1 MVACHILVIILT
13 TGDTMTEQK
22 SPFKIKIIKDGPYRV
37 VGDVPFVKKSQHCS
51 SYGEPLDW
59 VDGGELEH
67 KAGSYL
73 LCRCGKS
80 KNMPYCDNIHI
91 DSGWVGDEIA
101 ITDGP
106 FGRDL
111 NYYGPTGLT
120 VTKHVRLCMNSGF
133 CVLKDTD
140 FTELTEKSGDP
151 VKKAR
156 AIKMVEDCPSG
167 SLTYKLERSGPDVE
181 PDLPMEIADTYECTQ
196 YGEIRG
202 PLWVMGYIPIER
214 ADGEEFIP
222 RNRVTLCSCGH
233 SRIKP
238 LCDGTHRPLQ
248 ENALRRKQREE
259 RGSQRLQ
266 QAQDPGSDSEQG
278 EAKRLS
284 DRVSSALKRLRD
296 SFNKDQDQQS

>member
-1 MVACHILVIILT
+1 
-13 TGDTMTEQK
+13 MTDQK
-22 SPFKIKIIKDGPYRV
+22 PSFKIQITKDGPYRI
-37 VGDVPFVKKSQHCS
+37 VGDIPLLKKSQHCS
-51 SYGEPLDW
+51 AYGEPLEW
-59 VDGGELEH
+59 IDGGELEH
-67 KAGSYL
+67 KEGSYL

-80 KNMPYCDNIHI
+80 KNMPFCDNSHV
-91 DSGWVGDEIA
+91 DSGFFGEEIA

-111 NYYGPTGLT
+111 NYYGPDGFS
-120 VTKHVRLCMNSGF
+120 VTKHARLCMNSGF

-140 FTELTEKSGDP
+140 FVELTETSSNPGN
-151 VKKAR
+151 KAR

-167 SLTYKLERSGPDVE
+167 SLTYKLERDGPDVE
-181 PDLPMEIADTYECTQ
+181 PELPMQIADTYECTQ

-214 ADGEEFIP
+214 ADGAPFIP

-248 ENALRRKQREE
+248 ENQLRRKARE
-259 RGSQRLQ
+259 Q
-266 QAQDPGSDSEQG
+266 QEIQKSSDINISDADTIENKA
-278 EAKRLS
+278 ERLS
-284 DRVSSALKRLRD
+284 NQISSALKRLRD
-296 SFNKDQDQQS
+296 SIKKDES

>member
-1 MVACHILVIILT
+1 MANVT
-13 TGDTMTEQK
+13 DQK
-22 SPFKIKIIKDGPYRV
+22 PSFKIKIIKDGPYLV
-37 VGDVPFVKKSQHCS
+37 TGDLPLRKKWQHCS
-51 SYGEPLDW
+51 EYGEPLDW
-59 VDGGELEH
+59 VDGGEIEH
-67 KAGSYL
+67 KKATYL

-80 KNMPYCDNIHI
+80 KTMPFCDNSHI
-91 DSGWVGDEIA
+91 DSGFDGEETA

-111 NYYGPTGLT
+111 DYYGPDGLV
-120 VTKHVRLCMNSGF
+120 VTKHLLLCMNSGF

-140 FTELTEKSGDP
+140 FTELTQQSGDP

-167 SLTYKLERSGPDVE
+167 SLTYKLRREGPDVE
-181 PDLPMEIADTYECTQ
+181 PDLPMQIADTFECTK

-202 PLWVMGYIPIER
+202 PLWVMGYVPIER
-214 ADGEEFIP
+214 ADGLTFTP

-248 ENALRRKQREE
+248 ERQLQRKLSQE
-259 RGSQRLQ
+259 RLARKSQEKQ
-266 QAQDPGSDSEQG
+266 NPNPDSTE
-278 EAKRLS
+278 
-284 DRVSSALKRLRD
+284 
-296 SFNKDQDQQS
+296 NKA